1 MVTACDKITPG
12 HIMAAGR
19 LDLPTIVVTGG
30 AMLPGFVGDEPRD
43 LISIF
48 EGIGEKMVGK
58 ATAEDLKHLEDVSC
72 AGAGSCAG
80 MFTANTM
87 ACMTEALGL
96 SLPGCA
102 TAHEVDARKVH
113 IAKMSGERIVDMVK
127 EGVNVRSLITPRSFE
142 NAIMVDMAIG
152 GSTNTTLHLPAI
164 AHAFGLELS
173 LETFDRLSR
182 TTPHLINLRPGGEN
196 HMLDFDRAGGVQAI
210 LQRLRPGL
218 NPDEKTVTGKTIGEN
233 LDDFVILNPETN
245 KRIIATLE
253 KPLHTEGGIAVLT
266 GSLAPDGAVVKQSAV
281 DPKMLKHR
289 GPARV
294 FNSEEDAMKAIL
306 AKTIRPGDVVVIR
319 YEGPKGGPGMREMLA
334 ATSAIAGLGLADSV
348 ALVTDGRFSGGTRG
362 PCIGHISPE
371 AYEGGPIGLV
381 EDGDIIEI
389 DIPARTLDLAVPDE
403 EITKRKAVFKPLVRE
418 IKGYLARYR
427 QSVSSANKGAIRD

>member
-1 MVTACDKITPG
+1 
-12 HIMAAGR
+12 
-19 LDLPTIVVTGG
+19 
-30 AMLPGFVGDEPRD
+30 
-43 LISIF
+43 
-48 EGIGEKMVGK
+48 
-58 ATAEDLKHLEDVSC
+58 
-72 AGAGSCAG
+72 
-80 MFTANTM
+80 
-87 ACMTEALGL
+87 
-96 SLPGCA
+96 
-102 TAHEVDARKVH
+102 
-113 IAKMSGERIVDMVK
+113 
-127 EGVNVRSLITPRSFE
+127 
-142 NAIMVDMAIG
+142 
-152 GSTNTTLHLPAI
+152 
-164 AHAFGLELS
+164 
-173 LETFDRLSR
+173 
-182 TTPHLINLRPGGEN
+182 
-196 HMLDFDRAGGVQAI
+196 
-210 LQRLRPGL
+210 
-218 NPDEKTVTGKTIGEN
+218 
-233 LDDFVILNPETN
+233 VILNPETN